1 MTGGAWTPAW
11 RWPVWRRA
19 CGNWCGGT
27 VEVAFFG
34 GEPLLQWPLIKEI
47 ITHCEEQLKP
57 AHSDKQIHYHL
68 TSNLTLRPADL
79 TQWVARHKISVLC
92 GIDGPPEIHD
102 RCRSYRGGGASH
114 AQVRGNHPATG
125 RGRLPRHAAGDDHLR
140 QPGLPGR
147 SGRASHP
154 AGGIVF
160 VVCPRAPGE
169 LRRGILSRGNLA
181 PSGEDHRR
189 RAGTGPQR
197 PRGQGRHVPVQ

>member
-19 CGNWCGGT
+19 CGNCCAGGT

-102 RCRSYRGGGASH
+102 RCRSYRGGGTSH
-114 AQVRGNHPATG
+114 AQSAETIRQLVEAGCRVTLRATITSVNQDCLAEVAAHHT
-125 RGRLPRHAAGDDHLR
+125 RLG
-140 QPGLPGR
+140 
-147 SGRASHP
+147 ASSSL
-154 AGGIVF
+154 F
-160 VVCPRAPGE
+160 
-169 LRRGILSRGNLA
+169 
-181 PSGEDHRR
+181 
-189 RAGTGPQR
+189 
-197 PRGQGRHVPVQ
+197 VPVRR